1 MKKLVV
7 TVILSVIVIAA
18 LCVLSYMTIRKSK
31 EQESFAQDEINA
43 YKIEKQEETEKEKE
57 YNNELQK
64 LLEEVPGIVCW
75 GDDMTAGQGSTGVTY
90 PDVLKTLLLAD
101 SINIP
106 VINMGIT
113 DESSL
118 EVLGRC
124 GAIPFIVAEDM
135 TLAGNGYVSE
145 FQLKNINGAEVFP
158 LMHNNN
164 PGVNPVK
171 VNGIDCT
178 FYGHIISSTDHS
190 VNGYYLARA
199 EQGEDTVIPAGTV
212 IETSGMDY
220 GDYINILC
228 IGQNGGYTSLD
239 DLTNQIDLFIS
250 KLGKNKDKYIILGYA
265 SSSAEFENALAQK
278 YGEHFLNT
286 RDYLV
291 ENGLADAKL
300 QAKGDDENCIQNGIV
315 PSSLRSDENNLNNN
329 GYNVVGNFVYDSLK
343 NLGYL
348 PESSKE

>member
-1 MKKLVV
+1 MKRLVI
-7 TVILSVIVIAA
+7 TVILSVFAIAA
-18 LCVLSYMTIRKSK
+18 LGVLSYMTIRRSK
-31 EQESFAQDEINA
+31 AQETFAQDEINA
-43 YKIEKQEETEKEKE
+43 YKTEKQEEIQKEKE
-57 YNNELQK
+57 YNEALQK
-64 LLEEVPGIVCW
+64 LLDEVPGIVCW
-75 GDDMTAGQGSTGVTY
+75 GDDMTAGQGGTGITY

-101 SINIP
+101 GIEIP
-106 VINMGIT
+106 VVNMGIT

-124 GAIPFIVAEDM
+124 GAIPFVVAEEM

-145 FQLKNINGAEVFP
+145 FKLKNINGADVFP

-178 FYGHIISSTDHS
+178 FYGHILSSTDHS
-190 VNGYYLARA
+190 ANGYYLSKV
-199 EQGEDTVIPAGTV
+199 EKGENTVIPTGSV
-212 IETSGMDY
+212 IETEGMNY

-228 IGQNGGYTSLD
+228 IGKHGGYQNLT

-250 KLGKNKDKYIILGYA
+250 KLGKNKDKYIILGYP

-278 YGEHFLNT
+278 YGAHFLNT
-286 RDYLV
+286 RTYLV
-291 ENGLADAKL
+291 KNGLTDAKL
-300 QAKGDDENCIQNGIV
+300 EAKGDDEDCIQKGTV
-315 PSSLRSDENNLNNN
+315 PSSLRSDETNLNDD
-329 GYNVVGNFVYDSLK
+329 GYTAVGNFVYDSLK

-348 PESSKE
+348 PESNE